1 ACRRA
6 RPLRERQRVESPPA
20 CAGFVPTVCCSL
32 LVRHQVKWL
41 NLPHAEGLSMDFIS
55 TDEAAR
61 QLGVTSR
68 RVVQLI
74 DPGVLDGHRVKRDWL
89 VSASSVRRRK
99 TLTASRGRPM
109 SPETARSL
117 IDALDGGTNLARRR
131 ADLLRTR
138 DGEML
143 ASAIAQ
149 SVVVD
154 VFTTRDPLA
163 ASDRLHLTGESALDQ
178 IASGLGNALV
188 GTAREVHGYLQAAS
202 LEDLID
208 DAMLVRSDDGT
219 VHIYRFRDG

>member
-1 ACRRA
+1 
-6 RPLRERQRVESPPA
+6 
-20 CAGFVPTVCCSL
+20 
-32 LVRHQVKWL
+32 
-41 NLPHAEGLSMDFIS
+41 MDFIS

-74 DPGVLDGHRVKRDWL
+74 DQGVLDGHRVKRDWL

-202 LEDLID
+202 LEALID

-219 VHIYRFRDG
+219 VHIYRFRDGRFPWGETPATLIAVDATRSPNSRVRAAGLEALEGKRGRWLAKNTS